1 LVKFMSGEWA
11 KEYCKALNNSAPY
24 AQAGKG
30 WKGDFL
36 FVAEH
41 PDGKVVKL
49 WIDLLDGK
57 CRGTAEL
64 KPDENKDAAF
74 IMSGPYGNWKL
85 VAEKKLDPIQGLMTG
100 KFKLKG
106 DMAMVMRYTKAAVE
120 MVNAIMSVPG
130 TEL

>member
-1 LVKFMSGEWA
+1 MTGDWA
-11 KEYCKALNNSAPY
+11 VEYCKALNNSEAY
-24 AQAGKG
+24 GAAGKG
-30 WKGDFL
+30 WEGDFL
-36 FVAEH
+36 FIAEH
-41 PDGKVVKL
+41 EDGSVTKL
-49 WIDLLDGK
+49 WIDLHDGA

-64 KPDENKDAAF
+64 KADEEKDAAF
-74 IMSGPYGNWKL
+74 IMSGPYANWKL

-120 MVNAIMSVPG
+120 MVNAIMAVPG

>member
-1 LVKFMSGEWA
+1 MVKFLTGAWA
-11 KEYCKALNNSAPY
+11 VEYCKALNNSAAY

-30 WKGDFL
+30 WIGDFL
-36 FVAEH
+36 FIAEYE
-41 PDGKVVKL
+41 DGTVTKL
-49 WIDLLDGK
+49 WIDLHDGT

-64 KPDENKDAAF
+64 KKDEEKDAAF
-74 IMSGPYGNWKL
+74 IMSGPYANWKL

-106 DMAMVMRYTKAAVE
+106 DMAMVMRYTKAAIE
-120 MVNAIMSVPG
+120 MVNSIMAVPE

>member
-1 LVKFMSGEWA
+1 MVKFMSGAWA
-11 KEYCKALNNSAPY
+11 KEYCKALNGSAAY
-24 AQAGKG
+24 GQAGKG

-36 FVAEH
+36 FVAEY

-57 CRGTAEL
+57 CRGTTEL
-64 KPDENKDAAF
+64 KPGEDKEVAF
-74 IMSGPYGNWKL
+74 RMSGPYANWKL

-120 MVNAIMSVPG
+120 MVNAIMAVPG

>member
-1 LVKFMSGEWA
+1 MVKFLTGAWA
-11 KEYCKALNNSAPY
+11 AEYCKALNNSAAY
-24 AQAGKG
+24 KQAGKG
-30 WKGDFL
+30 WKGDFI
-36 FVAEH
+36 FVAERE
-41 PDGKVVKL
+41 DGTATRL
-49 WIDLLDGK
+49 WIDLNDGN

-64 KPDENKDAAF
+64 KKTDNKDAAF
-74 IMSGPYGNWKL
+74 VMSGPYANWKL
-85 VAEKKLDPIQGLMTG
+85 VAQKKLDPIQGLMTG